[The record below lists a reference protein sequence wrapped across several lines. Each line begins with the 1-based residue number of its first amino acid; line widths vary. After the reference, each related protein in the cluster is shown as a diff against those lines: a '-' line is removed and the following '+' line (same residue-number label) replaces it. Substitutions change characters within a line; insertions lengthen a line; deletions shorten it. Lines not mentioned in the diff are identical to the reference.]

1 MDALEDVMDARTE
14 LLSDDAVICEDS
26 LHVKMS
32 QFFGKLARGLGW
44 GPQPTKVNSVNWNDY
59 ANRAFTLVEGP
70 FIIAPLAEDDI
81 KEDPNLAFELIIHKE
96 INSSRN
102 AYSLLRSCTE
112 DEAKKAY
119 EAYRKILVPL
129 VDSCG
134 KEVLCHNVLQKILDF
149 HREHTSW
156 HVAHITTHFGFLEAL
171 KNEEVLSYLNVP
183 EAEEGLY
190 PLHVAVENESEKII
204 AALMAAGAT
213 LDVTDAKGN
222 TPLHVAATK
231 SVAVIQALKV
241 KFHTVLNRKNHDQET
256 PLLLA
261 AQCSKLENIKHLIQ
275 IGANVNHHEEVV
287 DPSTNPSYWEKVEKL
302 CQSKD
307 VSSKDLHK
315 GGNLLHWVK
324 TRELC
329 DLCLDI
335 GCDPNLLNSLH
346 QTPLHVLVLRNRMQC
361 IVTLLC
367 RGAKA
372 NCADQEG
379 ITPLHMAAGLCSTTL
394 VQAFIVFGGE
404 INAENKRGETPR
416 HLAAACKVEDKMKA
430 SERDRVI
437 YLLHTVGAKRCAVKL
452 AACSDGCVE
461 EGNFNGVPLYEKPLL
476 RSRWVMDEQ
485 LYRRQTSES
494 IRWQLA
500 NRNHLQR
507 TGRVLCLDG
516 GGIKGL
522 VMTQMLFVLEEV
534 LGRPIQE
541 CFDWISGTSTG
552 GFLALMLCMGKSVQ
566 DVQSLYYNLKEKVF
580 VGGRPYE
587 AGPLE
592 EILIK
597 EFGEDTVMSTIKSP
611 RVMVTSTLADRL
623 PPDLHLFRNYESPMS
638 VLGMQEDSVFMHTH
652 PPDKQKIWLAARCS
666 GAAPTYF
673 SASEKFLDGGL
684 VGNNPILDTLTEI
697 EEWNMA
703 VRSKGRE
710 SEVFTPTVVVS
721 LGCGKPPV
729 MLVDTVDVTIP
740 SLMDVRRGLQAMY
753 NLFNVLVEQACSSEG
768 RVTDRARSWCS
779 TLHVPFFRFNPQL
792 SQDIALDEHDDEC
805 LMRMMWETRAYMKS
819 QAKVLTQLKSLLV
832 ESDTIHHPTPLRVRR
847 RSSHTPHSSSA
858 DAPDTPHKLLSEGNS
873 PEEEVSFH
881 STLLDCNVE
890 SSERVL
896 LEEEASPSHPP
907 TPEPLISPDYV
918 SSSEA
923 PCSSPEEACEGS
935 EKTPSSESPLDPAT
949 SNMG

>member
-1 MDALEDVMDARTE
+1 
-14 LLSDDAVICEDS
+14 
-26 LHVKMS
+26 MS